1 VTLPEDKGTRFAA
14 DSPENALHEKI
25 SEKFCGGSSGG
36 EFRLKIGYMGHQGYI
51 NLMLRVM

>member
-1 VTLPEDKGTRFAA
+1 MLRANPRYRLGTLPEDKGTRFAA

-36 EFRLKIGYMGHQGYI
+36 EFRLKISYMGP
-51 NLMLRVM
+51 